1 MARKFDDNQKNA
13 INSIKNSVVSAGA
26 GSGKTTVL
34 SERFLN
40 LIQNHGASV
49 EQILTLTFT
58 KKATVEMSDRIYKVL
73 KQKSPEQAAK
83 FSKANI
89 KTIDSYCA
97 GIAKLSSRH
106 FGISP
111 DFVQDKNKI
120 HDFAY
125 SLALQTILE
134 NRSHSAIKYLIST
147 KNYDDIASQLFMP
160 VLNNSTVISPLDFD
174 SMIEKQLQ
182 ELISV
187 WNKNSKEIKKEFENA
202 SENIVSYEESL
213 TKDMPVTFKKIQD
226 KYQSVG
232 EFFTVELT
240 KEKILSKKLEETENF
255 IMLLSKLAKFPLPGN
270 LKGLEIYKNS
280 VLKFRETY
288 ELLVSVYNYAYYF
301 DIVQDYFS
309 LAKDFQ
315 QKITDFKRTA
325 GILTFADIS
334 DLALKTLIEFPE
346 IRQIEKEKYKF
357 IMIDEFQDNN
367 EMQKSMLFL
376 LAENLSRTEK
386 SVPKA
391 AELCP
396 EKLFFVGDEKQSI
409 YKFRGADVSV
419 FRKLSGEFPDGNLN
433 MSTNYRSHPALISMF
448 NTFFG
453 GFNYPSYPQE
463 NKENSSHS
471 IFFSENNPDAS
482 SCPDYEAVYKE
493 VTISNS
499 AKEKI
504 SKTNLKEIYK
514 PHTHFAL
521 YDKQTETDS
530 QHYSKN
536 DCEAEWIAAK
546 IEELLQTQKKTVQKT
561 DSLGNEI
568 EEKVLISPNDIAILL
583 RDTKEQFYYERS
595 LLRHGI
601 PYTSSAATGIFS
613 DGVVNDIFSFLRICV
628 YESDSLSYAQV
639 LSSPFVNLSTKETN
653 SVLFESQKP
662 FSAEGKNL
670 SAESRKR
677 FEKAK
682 EFYFQMKEFSK
693 ANPISKTISKLWYE
707 SGYYFETLWNQNVTM
722 YNIHYDMILTMA
734 LQAEQEQKT
743 LAGFIDDAR
752 KYSKDTVKIDDLDI
766 PVEESNG
773 VQIMTVHKSKG
784 LEFEVVF
791 VANTCKGTSN
801 NLSQVY
807 FDSNFGLSINTPIFP
822 KFEAKT
828 KQNYFYKIAKELNE
842 KMQSAELRRV
852 VYVALTRAKTE
863 LFITNPKYETPKDFL
878 QANKFLPGQESNPS
892 SFFDVLEPIYNQFA
906 SREDENQ
913 NELIPFDVEIIEPI
927 PRNAPSKTQKR
938 INNYASK
945 RNLLLYIQKEKLYEN
960 VEIYQTEYP
969 EPIYTN
975 PSHLSKDDDEI
986 FSNFKIVENAPY
998 QRINQIVLESVPPQ
1012 MENTQNESEAE
1023 PAFSFANFGTI
1034 AHAYLESVISG
1045 KKPEEHYSVKEF
1057 IGLENKTEK
1066 IQEIKKI
1073 CEEMKNAFE
1082 NSDLG
1087 KRAKNSTK
1095 HFAEL
1100 SFRSKL
1106 SSKIVKGVVDLI
1118 FEDSDGTF
1126 TVVDYKTNQTVV
1138 PEIYYAQ
1145 LKCYKDAVCQI
1156 FGKSKNEVKCVLY
1169 YLRYAKAVDIT
1180 EECDKI
1186 NLKEF

>member
-13 INSIKNSVVSAGA
+13 INTIKNSVVSAGA

-40 LIQNHGASV
+40 LIQNHGAGV
-49 EQILTLTFT
+49 DQILTLTFT

-83 FSKANI
+83 FNKANI
-89 KTIDSYCA
+89 KTIDSYFA

-111 DFVQDKNKI
+111 DFVQDKDKI

-147 KNYDDIASQLFMP
+147 KNYDDIASELFMP

-174 SMIEKQLQ
+174 SMLEKQLQ

-187 WNKNSKEIKKEFENA
+187 WNKFSKEIEKEFENA
-202 SENIVSYEESL
+202 SSNIVNFEN
-213 TKDMPVTFKKIQD
+213 THPKDPPKTFINIKNIFQL
-226 KYQSVG
+226 VG
-232 EFFTVELT
+232 DFFTVELT
-240 KEKILSKKLEETENF
+240 KEKILSKNLEEPENF
-255 IMLLSKLAKFPLPGN
+255 IMLLFSLSKLPLPGN
-270 LKGLEIYKNS
+270 TKGLDEYKQS
-280 VLKFRETY
+280 VLKFRETH
-288 ELLVSVYNYAYYF
+288 ELLVSVFNYAYYF

-346 IRQIEKEKYKF
+346 IRQIEKEKYKY

-367 EMQKSMLFL
+367 EMQKSILFL

-391 AELCP
+391 EELCP

-419 FRKLSGEFPDGNLN
+419 FRKLSGEFPDGNMN

-453 GFNYPSYPQE
+453 GFPYPSYPQE
-463 NKENSSHS
+463 SKELSHS
-471 IFFSENNPDAS
+471 IFFSENSPETQG
-482 SCPDYEAVYKE
+482 CPDYEAVYKE
-493 VTISNS
+493 VTIPSS
-499 AKEKI
+499 TKEKI
-504 SKTNLKEIYK
+504 SLTNLKEIYK

-521 YDKQTETDS
+521 YDKDTETDS
-530 QHYSKN
+530 LHYSEH

-546 IEELLQTQKKTVQKT
+546 IEELLQTQKKTVRKI
-561 DSLGNEI
+561 DSLGNET

-583 RDTKEQFYYERS
+583 RDTKEQFHYERS

-639 LSSPFVNLSTKETN
+639 LSSPFVNLSAKETN
-653 SVLFESQKP
+653 SVLLESQEP
-662 FSAEGKNL
+662 FAAEGKNL

-677 FEKAK
+677 FQKSK
-682 EFYFQMKEFSK
+682 EFYLQMKEFSK
-693 ANPISKTISKLWYE
+693 ANPISKTVSKLWYE

-743 LAGFIDDAR
+743 LAGFLDDAR
-752 KYSKDTVKIDDLDI
+752 QYSSDTVKIDDLDI

-791 VANTCKGTSN
+791 VANTCKGTAN
-801 NLSQVY
+801 MLSQVY
-807 FDSNFGLSINTPIFP
+807 FDSKFGLSINTPIFP
-822 KFEAKT
+822 RFEAKT

-842 KMQSAELRRV
+842 RMQSAELRRV

-863 LFITNPKYETPKDFL
+863 LFITNPKYKVPKQEDL
-878 QANKFLPGQESNPS
+878 PKMNKFLPGRESNPS
-892 SFFDVLEPIYNQFA
+892 SFFDVLEPIYNLFTA
-906 SREDENQ
+906 REDYADND
-913 NELIPFDVEIIEPI
+913 LMPFDVEIIEPI
-927 PRNAPSKTQKR
+927 PRNAPSKNQKR
-938 INNYASK
+938 LNNYASK
-945 RNLLLYIQKEKLYEN
+945 KNLLLYIQKEKLYEN
-960 VEIYQTEYP
+960 VKVYQTEYP
-969 EPIYTN
+969 EPLYTN

-998 QRINQIVLESVPPQ
+998 QKINQIVLESVPQ
-1012 MENTQNESEAE
+1012 TENEQNEDEAE

-1082 NSDLG
+1082 NSNLG

-1100 SFRSKL
+1100 NFRSKL

-1169 YLRYAKAVDIT
+1169 YLRYAKAVNIT